1 FPQTRKQPYKIVK
14 VKTLGYSSEKK
25 DKLPSAIPFVINPVP
40 AHSLLIKLKPP
51 YFMTN
56 DKINTGK
63 AIKPTHICK
72 KSVNVTDQN
81 PPIYVNK
88 RNKKKITTNVHNK
101 DHRVKP
107 VVTIAID
114 TTLFDIIP
122 RSHKIVANVT
132 SVLVRLSKRK
142 TNHSEKECDP
152 QRLI

>member
-1 FPQTRKQPYKIVK
+1 
-14 VKTLGYSSEKK
+14 SSEKK

-72 KSVNVTDQN
+72 KSVNVTAQN

-88 RNKKKITTNVHNK
+88 RNKKKITANVHNK
-101 DHRVKP
+101 DHP
-107 VVTIAID
+107 VNQVETLTMG
-114 TTLFDIIP
+114 TTLD
-122 RSHKIVANVT
+122 RKST
-132 SVLVRLSKRK
+132 RL
-142 TNHSEKECDP
+142 
-152 QRLI
+152 